1 MQVISSSPLPA
12 LLPYLVLCSVFF
24 FTRLQ
29 NPYSFQ
35 LCWNARKTIM
45 FFITTYLALVFF
57 QTGWQT
63 AFGVITL
70 DEGISAIV
78 NFVLPVAFYVYF
90 RSIASE
96 QEFQAALI
104 AIIVAGLVVGVFFV
118 YDSYSMMVLKEVS
131 NYSLKALEYI
141 ELRAPNQEEVNL
153 ARVSIG
159 YRSHGL
165 LEKHA
170 VSAGWIVQS
179 CFAALTLLPKRK
191 SKIRVTVILLYGMML
206 LIALNF
212 TAMLGFIFVIILIE
226 FKGYKLFFGIIS
238 KQFLNLL
245 ALIFAGFILIIL
257 TLFILPNSIGIDT
270 FTEIYRLLDVQT
282 QILTGSV
289 NTNGDYTYV
298 GGLINS
304 FITLPFSMVDFPLG
318 ILIGMGFSTFSHEYG
333 GDYGIV
339 DNITRLGFPFFLAIL
354 IGLSRIIMR
363 AMKKIDGITL
373 HSYSEVNYL
382 WFAITM
388 TIYMIFADLHYS
400 ILVTKSLMPI
410 FFLNLAIFDRYL
422 YQQSYKKWDV

>member
-1 MQVISSSPLPA
+1 
-12 LLPYLVLCSVFF
+12 
-24 FTRLQ
+24 
-29 NPYSFQ
+29 
-35 LCWNARKTIM
+35 
-45 FFITTYLALVFF
+45 
-57 QTGWQT
+57 
-63 AFGVITL
+63 
-70 DEGISAIV
+70 
-78 NFVLPVAFYVYF
+78 
-90 RSIASE
+90 
-96 QEFQAALI
+96 
-104 AIIVAGLVVGVFFV
+104 
-118 YDSYSMMVLKEVS
+118 MMVLKEVS